1 MTPAADLLLAALGS
15 ALATGLA
22 ILAVLNAA
30 GSEKRID
37 RKVPRLYGT
46 GEPDFALAMGTLL
59 GPAIVEGNTVRVLNN
74 GDEIFPAM
82 LDAIRAARTTVTFDT
97 FIYWSGDIGAAFA
110 EVLAGRARAGVKVH
124 ILLDWVGS
132 RAADARL
139 LEEMQEAGAEINRYH
154 PPHWYHLGR
163 LNNRTHRKVL
173 VVDGGIG
180 FTGGVGIAPQW
191 TGNAQ
196 DPAHWR
202 DMHFRVE
209 GPVVA
214 QMQAVFLDNWI
225 KSTGF
230 VLHGPEYFP
239 PLREAGSLP
248 AQMFSSSPSG
258 GSESMHLM
266 YLLAVTAAQRQVD
279 ICSAYFVPDRLTI
292 RALVDARRRGV
303 GVRVI
308 VPGRRTDQWIVRKAS
323 RALWK
328 PLLVA
333 GVEMH
338 EYLPTMF
345 HCKAMVVD
353 DVLVS
358 VGSTNFDNRSFRL
371 NDEANLNVYDPGFA
385 REMRAVFERDLAASR
400 QVTLR
405 QWRRRPLRERLL
417 GDLARRLRSQL

>member
-1 MTPAADLLLAALGS
+1 MTIAWDVVLAVLGS
-15 ALATGLA
+15 ALVTMLA
-22 ILAVLNAA
+22 MLAALNVS
-30 GSEKRID
+30 GSEKRIE
-37 RKVPRLYGT
+37 RRVQRLYGT
-46 GEPDFALAMGTLL
+46 QDPDFRRAMGTLL
-59 GPAIVEGNTVRVLNN
+59 GPSIVDGNAVHVLHN

-82 LDAIRAARTTVTFDT
+82 LQAIAGAQVSVTFET
-97 FIYWSGDIGAAFA
+97 FIYWSGDIGRAFA
-110 EVLAGRARAGVKVH
+110 DALSERAAAGVPVK

-132 RAADARL
+132 RSADAAL
-139 LEEMQEAGAEINRYH
+139 LDRMKRSGARINRYH

-173 VVDGGIG
+173 VVDGRIG

-191 TGNAQ
+191 TGHAQ
-196 DPAHWR
+196 DADHWR

-225 KSTGF
+225 KSNGD
-230 VLHGPEYFP
+230 VLHGPRYFP
-239 PLREAGSLP
+239 PLVAAGGMP

-266 YLLAVTAAQRQVD
+266 YLLAITAAQESID
-279 ICSAYFVPDRLTI
+279 LASAYFVPDRLTI
-292 RALVDARRRGV
+292 RALVEARRRGV
-303 GVRVI
+303 QVRVI
-308 VPGRRTDQWIVRKAS
+308 VPGRRIDQWIVRKAS
-323 RALWK
+323 RALWG

-333 GVEMH
+333 GVEVH

-353 DVLVS
+353 DLLVS

-371 NDEANLNVYDPGFA
+371 NDEANLNVYDPALA
-385 REMRAVFERDLAASR
+385 REMRAVFERDLADCR
-400 QVTLR
+400 PVTLC
-405 QWRRRPLRERLL
+405 QWRRRPLRERVL
-417 GDLARRLRSQL
+417 GDLARRVRSQL